1 MWKNRLFYL
10 ILLFVTIFLSI
21 MYFEPFPVLLLILE
35 ILIPFALLCF
45 LIPSISR
52 LRINYRVEKEYYEI
66 GEPVKVQIV
75 IKTNLMLP
83 ISYLQL
89 HCYFHNFFTKKI
101 IKQKITMSV
110 AAGGVI
116 NNEIVF
122 TPEKCGRVRFEV
134 KKAKVMDFFGLF
146 CFYKKVRNPI
156 DITVLPKLL
165 FMEAELTEKTKTFR
179 IDSDEFDPHKPG
191 DDPSEIFQ
199 IREYKSGDRLQ
210 RVHWKLS
217 VKADNLFVKDL
228 SKPIGWPVLVMVDL
242 RNERDV
248 NEKIYQIVA
257 AISCTLSQLPCRHI
271 LTWYDEK
278 SMKAYQGFVRGE
290 EDVVEEIKELLQN
303 SYATRWILEMFE
315 KEFVQAAFSHLIY
328 ITNQKTID
336 EIAKIGESPL
346 SKHKT
351 IFYLNQNGSSNNEL
365 KSVLNT
371 YNMTLLDLDE
381 KTLEEDLL
389 ATYLYI

>member
-1 MWKNRLFYL
+1 MWKNRFFYL

-89 HCYFHNFFTKKI
+89 HFYFHNFFTKKI
-101 IKQKITMSV
+101 IKQKITTSV

-134 KKAKVMDFFGLF
+134 KKVKVMDFFGLF

-156 DITVLPKLL
+156 DITILPKLL

-191 DDPSEIFQ
+191 DDSSEIFQ

-210 RVHWKLS
+210 
-217 VKADNLFVKDL
+217 
-228 SKPIGWPVLVMVDL
+228 
-242 RNERDV
+242 
-248 NEKIYQIVA
+248 
-257 AISCTLSQLPCRHI
+257 
-271 LTWYDEK
+271 
-278 SMKAYQGFVRGE
+278 
-290 EDVVEEIKELLQN
+290 
-303 SYATRWILEMFE
+303 
-315 KEFVQAAFSHLIY
+315 
-328 ITNQKTID
+328 
-336 EIAKIGESPL
+336 
-346 SKHKT
+346 
-351 IFYLNQNGSSNNEL
+351 
-365 KSVLNT
+365 
-371 YNMTLLDLDE
+371 
-381 KTLEEDLL
+381 
-389 ATYLYI
+389 